1 MVELSAGKQEKCF
14 LYSIGYNSWRHNI
27 VKVLEN
33 INYCDIVDVE
43 MRYMHELYEF

>member
-1 MVELSAGKQEKCF
+1 MVELSAGKQKKCL
-14 LYSIGYNSWRHNI
+14 LYSIGYNGWWPNI

-33 INYCDIVDVE
+33 INNCDIVDVE